1 MAPGVNTTDPLALS
15 VHGLNPQS
23 LIETI
28 TRNKCYGCRYW
39 KEECFGL
46 DAEGVMS
53 KGASLKYIGS
63 TLGPAFAP
71 TPFICLVLKLLQISP
86 DVKIIKEYIKQQDFK
101 YLRLLGAFY
110 MRLVGS
116 PVDIWECLE
125 SVVSDYRKFVIRVPG
140 KVGEEQWRVEYVD
153 DFVYGLLHD
162 VEGYVLGIQLPR
174 LPGRKVMEGGV
185 SWRKKAQKGG
195 DVRRVSKL
203 RGDKRVKEI
212 AKHKRRMERIELGL
226 EGGGGKKKKGLFK
239 EKEED
244 GGEGKGEG
252 KGEGEKKNKEGTV
265 DFWNEERRKL
275 GLKELK
281 G

>member
-15 VHGLNPQS
+15 VHGLNPQN
-23 LIETI
+23 LVETI
-28 TRNKCYGCRYW
+28 TRNKCYSCRYW

-46 DAEGVMS
+46 DAEGVMG
-53 KGASLKYIGS
+53 KGAELKYIGS

-86 DVKIIKEYIKQQDFK
+86 DINIIKEYINQPDFK
-101 YLRLLGAFY
+101 YLRLLGLFY

-116 PVDIWECLE
+116 PNDIWSCLE
-125 SVVSDYRKFVIRVPG
+125 GSLSDYRKFVIRVPG
-140 KVGEEQWRVEYVD
+140 KVGDEQWRVEYVD
-153 DFVYGLLHD
+153 EFVWGLLHD
-162 VEGYVLGIQLPR
+162 EEGYVLGIQLPR
-174 LPGRKVMEGGV
+174 LPGRKVMEAGT
-185 SWRKKAQKGG
+185 SWRKVAAKGG
-195 DVRRVSKL
+195 DIRRVSKL

-226 EGGGGKKKKGLFK
+226 EKGGGKKKKGLFK
-239 EKEED
+239 EK
-244 GGEGKGEG
+244 
-252 KGEGEKKNKEGTV
+252 GEGEGGEEEEGEEKKKEGTV
-265 DFWNEERRKL
+265 EFWNEERRKL